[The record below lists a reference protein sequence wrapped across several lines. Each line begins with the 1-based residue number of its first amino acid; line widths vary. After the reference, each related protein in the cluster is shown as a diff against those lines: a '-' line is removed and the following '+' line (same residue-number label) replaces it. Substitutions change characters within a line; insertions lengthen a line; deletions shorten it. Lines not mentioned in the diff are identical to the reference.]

1 MSEKSVEF
9 TDSIHII
16 YRPEKSSKQ
25 LTIILLF
32 VLVVNAI
39 QYKQRSFILRI
50 QNVMHNLKNRSAQS
64 TDQKKV

>member
-39 QYKQRSFILRI
+39 QYKQRSCILRI
-50 QNVMHNLKNRSAQS
+50 QNVMRNLKNRSAQS